1 MSSEGPDPQNEKLFR
16 YLKKVAVELDEA
28 RERLRENEYRATEP
42 VAVVGMACRFPGG
55 VDCAAGL
62 WDLAST
68 GVDAVG
74 EFPGDRGWNPA
85 ELFDPDPDAVGKTY
99 TRYGAFVADAAGF
112 DAEFFGISAREA
124 RAMDPQQRLM
134 LEVCWEAL
142 ETAGIDPAGLAGT
155 DTGVFVGT
163 WEQFYGFGSSDGVE
177 GHFAAGNLT
186 SVVSGRVA
194 YVLGLQGP
202 AITVDTA
209 CSSSLVTAHLAC
221 QALRNGESA
230 LALAGGVTVM
240 TTPLAFIELARQRGL
255 AADGRCKAFGAAA
268 DGVGWGEGAAVLVL
282 ERLSDAH
289 RNNHPVLAVIAGS
302 AVNQDGA
309 SNGLTAPNGPA
320 QQRVICQ
327 AAANAGIGLDQV
339 DVVEAHGTGTTLG
352 DPVEV
357 GALIAT
363 YGAAHTAESPLW
375 VGSIKSNIGHTQAA
389 AGAAGLMK
397 MILALNRE
405 LLPPTLHVDAPS
417 PHIDWSAGT
426 VRLLTEAVAWPQTDH
441 PRTAAVSSFGIS
453 GTNAHLILQQAPI
466 GATVPAPAVT
476 EPVEESLV
484 WVWPVSARSPKALAA
499 QAERLCRHLVSHPDL
514 DLADVAYSLATTRA
528 QHPYRA
534 AITGAVTSADLRG
547 GLLGALQALSSGQP
561 HPQVTQHH
569 QLAHLAGKTV
579 FVLPGQGAQYPGMGQ
594 ELYER
599 HRTFARTLD
608 EVCAALDVH
617 LDVAL
622 REVMFAETGSAA
634 GELLHQTVYAQPAL
648 FAFGVAMHALFAE
661 AGIHPDYLL
670 GHSIGELAAAYLAGV
685 FSLADAA
692 VLVTARGRLMQS
704 CVAGAMIAV
713 AASEHDVA
721 AVLADHPG
729 AVIAAINGPAS
740 VVVSGPADQLARVGQ
755 DCAARDLKVTP
766 LTVSH
771 AFHSAAMDPAL
782 PEFQAIAAGLR
793 FDPPSLPVLSN
804 LTGDIATG
812 DQLTCAEYW
821 TRHLREPV
829 RFYDSVACL
838 LTESE
843 RVFVELSP
851 HPVLAPAIT
860 DALGGLGGRAGSAV
874 ITTLHRERSELDAV
888 AAALGRLHSYGH
900 SPSWRGVYPRAR
912 AVALPTYPFEHHRY
926 WLAPPSAGD
935 VSAAGLGR
943 LEHPLLGAVTE
954 LADQDQIVVSGRL
967 SRATQGWLGGHVFG
981 ETVVFPATGFIDV
994 VLAAGERVGCPVID
1008 ELVLQTPLVLVEHG
1022 CTDVQVAVH
1031 ALEDDT
1037 RRAFTVHARPGGEEP
1052 GAGWMLHASGVLSAE
1067 APRLV
1072 VSAGAPVGVQP
1083 IDGDGFYAGLAERGY
1098 RYGGL
1103 FRSLRGIGVDPAAPD
1118 VVYARV
1124 GLPADTDVAGYGVHP
1139 ALLDAALQGFAAGFL
1154 STTAGGAEAEVA
1166 RLPFVF
1172 GGVSLHAS
1180 AATVLDVEL
1189 TRIGVD
1195 TFRLC
1200 ATDPAG
1206 APVIGIDTVTV
1217 RAVPEGFGQRAPVGA
1232 GDSVFELAWSP
1243 LPEDTAAAPVP
1254 EWVVVSED
1262 PDQLPEVLRGGVVHT
1277 GLAGLAGLGSCPE
1290 LVIWVLPL
1298 PEAPETLEGDA
1309 DPLPRLH
1316 RLTARTLGGLQQ
1328 WLAGAETSAETS
1340 ASRLVIVTRHA
1351 VSIGAVDRAPDVVH
1365 AAAWALIHSAQ
1376 SEHPQ
1381 RVMVLDTDDTAAT
1394 EAALLGVL
1402 ARWPAG
1408 EPQLVLRRGSAYV
1421 PRLTRARALTPPPTP
1436 CWRLDTTGTGDLAN
1450 LALLPAEPAVLGAG
1464 QIRVQIR
1471 AAGLNFRDVVVAVG
1485 AVADEGLG
1493 GEAAGVVIETAA
1505 DVTAVRVGDAVMGIF
1520 PNNGF
1525 APTAVTDQRLVVAVP
1540 AGCSFAQAA
1549 SVPVAFVT
1557 AYLALVEVA
1566 GLVGGQRVLIHAGA
1580 GGVGQAAIQIARHLG
1595 AQVYATAHPSK
1606 HGVLEGLGVPRGCIA
1621 SSRSLDFGAAFG
1633 AATGGR
1639 GMDVVLNCLTGPF
1652 IDTSLDLLA
1661 RGGRFVEI
1669 GKTDIRSPAQ
1679 IAATHPGITYHFLDV
1694 SCVRPPS
1701 RCWPLRPP

>member
-1 MSSEGPDPQNEKLFR
+1 
-16 YLKKVAVELDEA
+16 
-28 RERLRENEYRATEP
+28 
-42 VAVVGMACRFPGG
+42 
-55 VDCAAGL
+55 
-62 WDLAST
+62 
-68 GVDAVG
+68 
-74 EFPGDRGWNPA
+74 
-85 ELFDPDPDAVGKTY
+85 
-99 TRYGAFVADAAGF
+99 
-112 DAEFFGISAREA
+112 
-124 RAMDPQQRLM
+124 
-134 LEVCWEAL
+134 
-142 ETAGIDPAGLAGT
+142 
-155 DTGVFVGT
+155 
-163 WEQFYGFGSSDGVE
+163 
-177 GHFAAGNLT
+177 
-186 SVVSGRVA
+186 
-194 YVLGLQGP
+194 
-202 AITVDTA
+202 
-209 CSSSLVTAHLAC
+209 
-221 QALRNGESA
+221 
-230 LALAGGVTVM
+230 
-240 TTPLAFIELARQRGL
+240 
-255 AADGRCKAFGAAA
+255 
-268 DGVGWGEGAAVLVL
+268 
-282 ERLSDAH
+282 
-289 RNNHPVLAVIAGS
+289 
-302 AVNQDGA
+302 
-309 SNGLTAPNGPA
+309 
-320 QQRVICQ
+320 
-327 AAANAGIGLDQV
+327 
-339 DVVEAHGTGTTLG
+339 
-352 DPVEV
+352 
-357 GALIAT
+357 
-363 YGAAHTAESPLW
+363 
-375 VGSIKSNIGHTQAA
+375 
-389 AGAAGLMK
+389 
-397 MILALNRE
+397 
-405 LLPPTLHVDAPS
+405 
-417 PHIDWSAGT
+417 
-426 VRLLTEAVAWPQTDH
+426 
-441 PRTAAVSSFGIS
+441 
-453 GTNAHLILQQAPI
+453 
-466 GATVPAPAVT
+466 
-476 EPVEESLV
+476 
-484 WVWPVSARSPKALAA
+484 
-499 QAERLCRHLVSHPDL
+499 
-514 DLADVAYSLATTRA
+514 
-528 QHPYRA
+528 
-534 AITGAVTSADLRG
+534 
-547 GLLGALQALSSGQP
+547 
-561 HPQVTQHH
+561 
-569 QLAHLAGKTV
+569 
-579 FVLPGQGAQYPGMGQ
+579 MGQ

-599 HRTFARTLD
+599 HRTFARCLD
-608 EVCAALDVH
+608 ECDQ
-617 LDVAL
+617 AL
-622 REVMFAETGSAA
+622 RGWTGWSVRDVVCQDPAA
-634 GELLHQTVYAQPAL
+634 PSLERVDVVQPVL
-648 FAFGVAMHALFAE
+648 FAVMVSLAEVLGGYGVV
-661 AGIHPDYLL
+661 PDAVI
-670 GHSIGELAAAYLAGV
+670 GHSQGEIAAAYLAGV
-685 FSLADAA
+685 FSLGDAA
-692 VLVTARGRLMQS
+692 KIVALRSRALSALSGGGGMVSVLLAADELAPRLRRWGQALS
-704 CVAGAMIAV
+704 IAAVNGPSQTIVSGQAGAVEQFIEACVDEGVEIRRIAV
-713 AASEHDVA
+713 DYASHSVQVETLREQLLGE
-721 AVLADHPG
+721 LADLAPG
-729 AVIAAINGPAS
+729 PGRIPLYSTVGEAVSAEALDTTTMG
-740 VVVSGPADQLARVGQ
+740 AD
-755 DCAARDLKVTP
+755 
-766 LTVSH
+766 
-771 AFHSAAMDPAL
+771 
-782 PEFQAIAAGLR
+782 
-793 FDPPSLPVLSN
+793 
-804 LTGDIATG
+804 
-812 DQLTCAEYW
+812 YW
-821 TRHLREPV
+821 YRNLREPV
-829 RFYDSVACL
+829 RFYDGVAGL
-838 LTESE
+838 LAAGECT
-843 RVFVELSP
+843 FVELSP

-874 ITTLHRERSELDAV
+874 ITTLHRERSELDAL

-912 AVALPTYPFEHHRY
+912 AVALPTYPFEHRRY
-926 WLAPPSAGD
+926 WLAPSSAGD

-943 LEHPLLGAVTE
+943 SEHPLLGAVTE

-981 ETVVFPATGFIDV
+981 ESVVFPATGFIDV

-1037 RRAFTVHARPGGEEP
+1037 RRAFTVHARPGGEGP
-1052 GAGWMLHASGVLSAE
+1052 GAGWTLHASGVLSAE

-1083 IDGDGFYAGLAERGY
+1083 IDVDGFYAGLAERGY

-1154 STTAGGAEAEVA
+1154 STSGAEAEVA

-1217 RAVPEGFGQRAPVGA
+1217 RAVPEGFGQHAPVGA

-1298 PEAPETLEGDA
+1298 PEIPETLEGDA

-1436 CWRLDTTGTGDLAN
+1436 CWRLDTTGKGDLAN

-1471 AAGLNFRDVVVAVG
+1471 AAGLNFHDVVVAVG

-1505 DVTAVRVGDAVMGIF
+1505 DVTAFGVGDAVMGLF

-1633 AATGGR
+1633 AATGGQ

-1679 IAATHPGITYHFLDV
+1679 IAATHPGIGYHPVDV
-1694 SCVRPPS
+1694 SGVAPEQVLATEAALTAVAGMFAAGVLQPLPITSYGLAQAVRAFRDMSQARHTGKIVLLPPAVFDPQGTVLITGGTGTLGAVFAEHLVRGYGVRHLLLVS
-1701 RCWPLRPP
+1701 RSGPAAAGAGELHQRLTGLGARVTISAADVSDPGQLGALLEAIPARHRLRAVIHAAGVLEDAVIGELTGEQLDTVLAAKADAAWHLHHLTRHAELDLFVVFSGVAAVLGAGGQANYAAANAFCDALAHHRQHATSLAWGYWPGTGLTAGLSSAEQTRLTHGGLVPIGTDHGLALFDAALSQQQPYLIPCPFNASALARHARLQTLPAILSGLTRARPQAATAAGPDTLAARLAVQTPDKQLHTLTTLVTTATATVLAHPDPGALDTERPFTDLGIDSLTALELRNTLTAQTGLSLPATVIFDHPTPAALASHIHRQIGADGDIGQAGDPRDSEIYRLIASIPVKQLREAGILDMLLGMVDRGQHSQPGRTEDVANMNLDELLITLGD